1 MKTFKGFDKNMQCRG
16 FQFEIGKTYRHEGN
30 VEACNSGFHSC
41 EYPLD
46 IFAYYPPSDENQYA
60 EVIAGGDIGTYD
72 EDSKIASGEIQIVKL
87 LSLSDLVAE
96 SVAATLS
103 KITNTDNYSAA
114 TNTGYKS
121 AATNTDNYSAAT
133 NTGDY
138 SEATNTGN
146 QSAATNTGD
155 QSAATNTGY
164 KSAATNTGYK
174 SAATNTGD
182 QSAATNTGNYSAA
195 TNTGNQSAATN
206 TGDQSAATNTGH
218 YSAATNTGHKSAA
231 TNTGDY
237 SEATVSGN
245 ASIAVASGSR
255 GKAKAS
261 KGSAI
266 VLCAYDA
273 EGNMT
278 HCKSG
283 LAGKGE
289 IMADTF
295 YTLDDSGKFVEV
307 D

>member
-1 MKTFKGFDKNMQCRG
+1 MKTFKGFDKNMQCRV

-30 VEACNSGFHSC
+30 VKACSSGFHSC

-60 EVIAGGDIGTYD
+60 EVVAGGAIGTHY

-103 KITNTDNYSAA
+103 KITNT
-114 TNTGYKS
+114 
-121 AATNTDNYSAAT
+121 
-133 NTGDY
+133 GDY
-138 SEATNTGN
+138 SE
-146 QSAATNTGD
+146 
-155 QSAATNTGY
+155 
-164 KSAATNTGYK
+164 ATNTGYK

-182 QSAATNTGNYSAA
+182 QSA
-195 TNTGNQSAATN
+195 
-206 TGDQSAATNTGH
+206 
-218 YSAATNTGHKSAA
+218 
-231 TNTGDY
+231 
-237 SEATVSGN
+237 ATVSGN

-283 LAGKGE
+283 IAGKGK